1 MLQADKIHLTFPI
14 SKRLFAYLFGSE
26 VGLRHYAN
34 PQINSEAFGDL
45 KATIV
50 NDSFLFGIG
59 NEGGSEV
66 IVASI
71 ATSDS
76 QMTVTGDSGT
86 TIPPDDFVYTPSATA
101 EDSSAPRG
109 RAFFR
114 KPARGS
120 GHSIAEAQRIVLLL
134 EVTTTVRQ
142 VVLIIVVI
150 RTMLQTELLL
160 VATTIVQRIGLPVME
175 AVEENRAEAAV
186 VDVADVADGVVT
198 K

>member
-1 MLQADKIHLTFPI
+1 MLQADKSILTFPI

-76 QMTVTGDSGT
+76 QMTISGDSGT

-120 GHSIAEAQRIVLLL
+120 GH
-134 EVTTTVRQ
+134 
-142 VVLIIVVI
+142 
-150 RTMLQTELLL
+150 
-160 VATTIVQRIGLPVME
+160 GLRGG
-175 AVEENRAEAAV
+175 AANRASTRGNHDSAASRAHNRGNQ
-186 VDVADVADGVVT
+186 DHAANRTPTRGNHDSAANRTPSHGSRGGKPSRGGSRDGRGGRGGRGGH
-198 K
+198 